1 MALAAII
8 ALLAA
13 ADLIVKEWIERQ
25 KPENFP
31 RPVAKTGERLWL
43 YRNHNGGFPF
53 GFMEKHG
60 ELVRGVP
67 LAVISCLSGF
77 LLCLMQSRGHK
88 GQKAGLVLVL
98 AGGISN
104 LYDRCVRRYV
114 VDYANLRL
122 GFLKKVVFNLGDL
135 FVLAGTVLLMILR
148 LPETGRDK
156 KEMTQK
162 SRRRQA

>member
-1 MALAAII
+1 MVLAAII

-25 KPENFP
+25 KPESFP

-60 ELVRGVP
+60 EMVRGVP
-67 LAVISCLSGF
+67 LAV
-77 LLCLMQSRGHK
+77 
-88 GQKAGLVLVL
+88 
-98 AGGISN
+98 ISN

-114 VDYANLRL
+114 VDYANLRF

-135 FVLAGTVLLMILR
+135 FVLAGTVLLMILQ
-148 LPETGRDK
+148 LPETGRGK
-156 KEMTQK
+156 KKMPQK
-162 SRRRQA
+162 TRRCLS